1 MIRVVLGVGKK
12 YHVNME
18 DVRKKFKMMSV
29 NQMNI
34 YHTLLEAHNVIRNSS
49 SDQIKM
55 KWSNELEKKYSL
67 RSKNFLKV
75 PDKPLQ
81 KCTGFSYYGPKLFN
95 ALPQNIKETYNSQ
108 TFKILIKDWIWSN
121 IPSY

>member
-81 KCTGFSYYGPKLFN
+81 KMYRFFLLWTK
-95 ALPQNIKETYNSQ
+95 
-108 TFKILIKDWIWSN
+108 TFQCSTSKHKGNL
-121 IPSY
+121 